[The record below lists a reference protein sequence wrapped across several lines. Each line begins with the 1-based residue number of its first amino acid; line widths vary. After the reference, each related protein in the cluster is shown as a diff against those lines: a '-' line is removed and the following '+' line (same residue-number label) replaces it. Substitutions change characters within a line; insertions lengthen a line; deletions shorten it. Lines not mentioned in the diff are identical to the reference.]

1 MLRLPR
7 TAGRTPVRVR
17 QASLFPHTDRWARQ
31 SRPMPTLRLVYHRS
45 GDWVKRCRRRVARAL
60 PGRAFAPMSPPM
72 SKHLGRRLRS
82 SRQGRPAADGS
93 PHFLAGSSLLGGAVR
108 LHPAVDSIVRN
119 SRTRGPKS
127 KRAKSNSPT
136 TSRDLR
142 PAGLPPTAGQVEG
155 RSRREIPAIPARQN
169 AARSMSLQKG
179 RHHAHASH
187 LLASQPPSWR
197 QTNAARPHEG

>member
-127 KRAKSNSPT
+127 KRAKSNSPLLAET
-136 TSRDLR
+136 LGPQVFR
-142 PAGLPPTAGQVEG
+142 PQPG
-155 RSRREIPAIPARQN
+155 RSRGGAGEDPRHPRAAERGTINVVEKGTPSRPRVPPAGFT
-169 AARSMSLQKG
+169 AAE
-179 RHHAHASH
+179 
-187 LLASQPPSWR
+187 LAPNKR
-197 QTNAARPHEG
+197 GAAA